1 VDSDHVHFLVESPSS
16 PGEIAQRLFGYAA
29 FMLRKEFPALKEVN
43 AEHLWGGR
51 QCKPIVDEKHFN
63 NTVAYI
69 NRHARAPQ

>member
-1 VDSDHVHFLVESPSS
+1 
-16 PGEIAQRLFGYAA
+16 
-29 FMLRKEFPALKEVN
+29 MLRKEFPALKEVN